1 MDNGFPILGK
11 FPSIRHHTF
20 DSPLFVIVNIFTDDY
35 SDDQAFRQ
43 LESLLD
49 DASNQLPVLV
59 TQSSHILGEKN
70 IFWASPCFRNIASCI
85 GFEILGYF
93 ITWGEKLW
101 LKSTQGWQTWCEEGT
116 LFYSKQSLSFEHKF
130 SPHNHSEGVSLV
142 RLHTAPHDQ
151 TAWRE
156 NYSL

>member
-11 FPSIRHHTF
+11 FPSSIHHHTF

-59 TQSSHILGEKN
+59 TPSSHILGGKKLFRQSALFLEMLLPALV
-70 IFWASPCFRNIASCI
+70 FASP
-85 GFEILGYF
+85 
-93 ITWGEKLW
+93 
-101 LKSTQGWQTWCEEGT
+101 
-116 LFYSKQSLSFEHKF
+116 
-130 SPHNHSEGVSLV
+130 
-142 RLHTAPHDQ
+142 
-151 TAWRE
+151 
-156 NYSL
+156 

>member
-11 FPSIRHHTF
+11 FPSSIHHHTF
-20 DSPLFVIVNIFTDDY
+20 VSPLFVIVNIFSDDY

-59 TQSSHILGEKN
+59 TPSSHILGGKN
-70 IFWASPCFRNIASCI
+70 YSGKAPSFRNIASCI

-93 ITWGEKLW
+93 ITWGEKL
-101 LKSTQGWQTWCEEGT
+101 
-116 LFYSKQSLSFEHKF
+116 
-130 SPHNHSEGVSLV
+130 
-142 RLHTAPHDQ
+142 
-151 TAWRE
+151 
-156 NYSL
+156 

>member
-11 FPSIRHHTF
+11 FPSIHHHTF

-59 TQSSHILGEKN
+59 TPSSHILGGKYILAKRPVFGN
-70 IFWASPCFRNIASCI
+70 VASCI
-85 GFEILGYF
+85 GF
-93 ITWGEKLW
+93 
-101 LKSTQGWQTWCEEGT
+101 C
-116 LFYSKQSLSFEHKF
+116 
-130 SPHNHSEGVSLV
+130 SP
-142 RLHTAPHDQ
+142 
-151 TAWRE
+151 
-156 NYSL
+156 